1 MTTAS
6 DLSEG
11 QKKRIFW
18 ASFLALAAAGF
29 GFAYRVMVLGSW
41 GAEFELS
48 GQQLGQIFGA
58 SLWPIAITMILFSL
72 VIDTIGSKN
81 TMYAAFALQA
91 LSIVLTFSAGSY
103 NALWWAA
110 FCAGLGHGVV
120 EAVINPVCAT
130 IYPRRKTTML
140 TILHAAWPAGLVG
153 GGALVLLFGESL
165 SWKVNSLWMAI
176 PVLVYGIMTIGC
188 KFPIDE
194 RVHAKVPYKDM
205 LKEVGFLG
213 ALIASTLLFYEIYR
227 VASGTEPAN
236 LIWWSLGAGI
246 LIAGAFGAYTKTVG
260 KPLFF
265 ILCMLMIPLATTE
278 LGTDAWI
285 KELMTPV
292 MGKYAGWAIVFSA
305 FIMMVLRFV
314 AGPLNARCSPPTV
327 LVISSFFSMCGL
339 LMLSGVSGGLIIL
352 AFILYAVG
360 QTFYWPTVLGF
371 VSERYPRGGAL
382 TLNTVSAI
390 GLLSVGIIGTPIM
403 GVFVDNSMSRET
415 AKIST
420 ELQEKLQVERS
431 FFGVKYSGVDRN
443 DVLAYAKEIGTP
455 PAEGVPPAPVV
466 VGSVPVTPPVLEEA
480 VNKAGRGALRT
491 TALAFPLTMGI
502 CFALIAIWFRQ
513 QGGYKQIHLDD
524 ARAQVSGGSEF

>member
-18 ASFLALAAAGF
+18 ASFLALVTAGF
-29 GFAYRVMVLGSW
+29 GFSYRVMVLGEW
-41 GAEFELS
+41 GSEFGLS

-72 VIDTIGSKN
+72 VIDKIGSKN
-81 TMYAAFALQA
+81 TMYAAFVLQA
-91 LSIVLTFSAGSY
+91 LSVILTFSAGSY
-103 NALWWAA
+103 QALWWAA

-153 GGALVLLFGESL
+153 GGALVLLFGEKL
-165 SWKVNSLWMAI
+165 SWNINSLWMAI
-176 PVLVYGIMTIGC
+176 PLVVYGLMTLGC
-188 KFPIDE
+188 LFPIDE

-213 ALIASTLLFYEIYR
+213 AFIASTLLFYEIYR
-227 VASGTEPAN
+227 VASGTEPAS
-236 LIWWSLGAGI
+236 LIWWSLGAG
-246 LIAGAFGAYTKTVG
+246 LAIAGAFAAYTRTIG

-265 ILCMLMIPLATTE
+265 FLCLLMIPLATTE

-305 FIMMVLRFV
+305 FIMMVLRFL
-314 AGPLNARCSPPTV
+314 AGPLNTRCSPPTV
-327 LVISSFFSMCGL
+327 LVISSVFSMCGL
-339 LMLSGVSGGLIIL
+339 LMLSGVSGYLIIF
-352 AFILYAVG
+352 AFILYAIG

-390 GLLSVGIIGTPIM
+390 GLLSVGIIGTPVM

-415 AKIST
+415 AKISSDLRAEFQT
-420 ELQEKLQVERS
+420 ERS
-431 FFGVKYSGVDRN
+431 FFGVNYSGVDRN
-443 DVLAYAKEIGTP
+443 HVLEFAEEIRAGEGTA
-455 PAEGVPPAPVV
+455 PAAASVM
-466 VGSVPVTPPVLEEA
+466 VGEVAVTPELLEEA
-480 VNKAGRGALRT
+480 VNQAGRGALRT

-502 CFALIAIWFRQ
+502 CFALIAIWFRR
-513 QGGYKQIHLDD
+513 QGGYSQIHLCE
-524 ARAQVSGGSEF
+524 VHESGGSEF